1 MFLMRLCPCI
11 FAFPVTSLTLAL
23 HSKFVCDVVEGDID
37 SNTSPTFSTAEEDLA
52 TESPWTC
59 STSKAKESIKKSFN
73 EAAKKATE
81 RALNNSHQ
89 PRVGNGLEPLQNVNY
104 MAKTGKKR
112 TQRPCRKRW
121 QRGGKFDLQKAIEKT
136 GIEFHLP
143 GMNFTGPGTKLQKR
157 LKRGA
162 RGVNR
167 LDEIAKIHDIDYS
180 KVNNLQ
186 DKWKADDKMIRAIT
200 MLPGKKTKTEW
211 VVKKIMQAKRKLKL

>member
-112 TQRPCRKRW
+112 TQRPCRKR
-121 QRGGKFDLQKAIEKT
+121 
-136 GIEFHLP
+136 
-143 GMNFTGPGTKLQKR
+143 
-157 LKRGA
+157 
-162 RGVNR
+162 
-167 LDEIAKIHDIDYS
+167 
-180 KVNNLQ
+180 
-186 DKWKADDKMIRAIT
+186 
-200 MLPGKKTKTEW
+200 
-211 VVKKIMQAKRKLKL
+211 